1 MVKCLLCNVENR
13 DGRCGHDEKYCYR
26 CCTGDNAEHHDV
38 LTCHFHFSL
47 LPAPLQDA
55 RLLTGNVQPDVVDFH
70 AERLRYQEN
79 ARLAV
84 AAAAVHLPPGGANRE
99 QPPSSV
105 PSSPHPVPPHP
116 PQPPAAADVTVVLA
130 SLTAALAA
138 VTARLDRIDTGHA
151 STAPASIEAPPPRH
165 RQAVLQPSS
174 SPAAL
179 ANLFSAL
186 DVSDDDDDEQEHK
199 TEVSTQRIV
208 PIPTF
213 TSIFPATLATL
224 PAGSPEDSQQQLAR
238 LLATFNKA
246 SSATKYATLAE
257 LAEAIDDWYSAA
269 SKAKWSQ
276 QRLKSIYNYRNYVID
291 TIGRQASLAHAI
303 RYHTVFSKAVQAG
316 EHDFFGPTGHY
327 CSLSYTTVF
336 PQNGTSTT
344 TATAAATGGKKPI
357 SKAKKPADPNKKA
370 YAAGSCTNHPL
381 STTHDTSMCNKK

>member
-47 LPAPLQDA
+47 LPALLQDA

-84 AAAAVHLPPGGANRE
+84 AAAAVHLPPGGANHE
-99 QPPSSV
+99 QPPSSG

-116 PQPPAAADVTVVLA
+116 PQPPAAADVTAVLA
-130 SLTAALAA
+130 SLTTALAA

-151 STAPASIEAPPPRH
+151 STAPASIEVPPPRH

-186 DVSDDDDDEQEHK
+186 DVSDDDDNEQEHK

-208 PIPTF
+208 PIPTL
-213 TSIFPATLATL
+213 TSIFPATLVTV
-224 PAGSPEDSQQQLAR
+224 PAGSLEDSQQQLAHHLQQNKQRHQVRDPGRVRRGHRR
-238 LLATFNKA
+238 LVL
-246 SSATKYATLAE
+246 S
-257 LAEAIDDWYSAA
+257 
-269 SKAKWSQ
+269 
-276 QRLKSIYNYRNYVID
+276 RLQGQV
-291 TIGRQASLAHAI
+291 
-303 RYHTVFSKAVQAG
+303 V
-316 EHDFFGPTGHY
+316 
-327 CSLSYTTVF
+327 
-336 PQNGTSTT
+336 
-344 TATAAATGGKKPI
+344 TAAAEVHLQLQELCHR
-357 SKAKKPADPNKKA
+357 
-370 YAAGSCTNHPL
+370 YHWQ
-381 STTHDTSMCNKK
+381 TSESGPCNQIPHSVF